1 MQFVWLTVCSPILYC
16 KTLNMICLFDS
27 YGASVFILYRISC
40 VSRLGKGKI
49 IRPSS
54 EEMKDADTALAT
66 WGRRGKQNTV
76 IIEWFWSLSMKSTVA
91 RCLCL
96 VPFIYYANKSWKA
109 HGGFV
114 SKIHWLNACV
124 MKMEMTVTVVWLAL
138 VNCFATF
145 FFDNRFATWSVREL
159 LALAYLRWFEMSNDG
174 RRLVIHPLGHLN
186 ERCLL
191 ISQYQ

>member
-66 WGRRGKQNTV
+66 WRRRGKQNTV
-76 IIEWFWSLSMKSTVA
+76 ITEWFWSLSMKSTVA

-96 VPFIYYANKSWKA
+96 CAIYLLCKQVVKNPWWFCFENTLIECLCYGN
-109 HGGFV
+109 GDDC
-114 SKIHWLNACV
+114 NCCV
-124 MKMEMTVTVVWLAL
+124 ISTGELF
-138 VNCFATF
+138 CYF
-145 FFDNRFATWSVREL
+145 F
-159 LALAYLRWFEMSNDG
+159 LRQLF
-174 RRLVIHPLGHLN
+174 
-186 ERCLL
+186 C
-191 ISQYQ
+191 Y